1 MNLRRIIAG
10 FVALHTL
17 FAQGQVQ
24 SAESLDSV
32 RSQFE
37 TESETSISE
46 FREYSQQA
54 REEYERFEAQARA
67 EYEQYVESVKLIWGG
82 DSIIENTRTEWVEYS
97 SDYTSRS
104 IVDFDEGNISIEVAL
119 NEDETIDDAR
129 ICDRLT
135 QAIEQLLTSQG
146 TTHPY
151 GETIDTTNTISEM
164 PILDG
169 IVDFSAYRLAD
180 SENSTSKRS
189 TRPAPPAPTVRG
201 KELNLPTTQS
211 QKGKPESGQTMAST
225 RLPGRDASSIDKQ
238 REEARQQARQKV
250 EEKYKITVKVN
261 GESTKINVA
270 DAAKAIAN
278 QSVRTTTKVR
288 GSNGNEHIV
297 VKVEMA
303 MTTDYLDE
311 KAAQYKDLV
320 SEFSQKFQI
329 EEPLIY
335 AVIEQES
342 RFNPQAT
349 SHIPAYGLMQLV
361 PASGGC
367 DAYTYVKK
375 LSEPQRPQPSYLY
388 IPRNNVELGTAY
400 LRILMNRFAS
410 ITDPDCRRL
419 CVIAAYNTGEGNVS
433 HSFVGKRASAKSI
446 ASHINALNYTQLYNH
461 LTTHLSTSEARNYV
475 SGVSRRREK
484 YMK

>member
-1 MNLRRIIAG
+1 MKLRRIISG
-10 FVALHTL
+10 LLVLQTL
-17 FAQGQVQ
+17 TAQGQVQ
-24 SAESLDSV
+24 STDPLDSV
-32 RSQFE
+32 LNLFE
-37 TESETSISE
+37 TETEISISE

-54 REEYERFEAQARA
+54 REEYEQFEIQARA
-67 EYEQYVESVKLIWGG
+67 EYEQYVESVKRVWGG
-82 DSIIENTRTEWVEYS
+82 DSIIENTRTEWVEYN

-119 NEDETIDDAR
+119 DENETADDAR
-129 ICDRLT
+129 INDRLT

-151 GETIDTTNTISEM
+151 DGTLDTTNAVSEI

-169 IVDFSAYRLAD
+169 IVDLSAYRLTD

-189 TRPAPPAPTVRG
+189 ARPTPPAPTVRG
-201 KELNLPTTQS
+201 QKLNLPTQLH
-211 QKGKPESGQTMAST
+211 KGKTESGQTMAAA
-225 RLPGRDASSIDKQ
+225 RLQDKEASSIGKQ
-238 REEARQQARQKV
+238 HEDARQQARQKA
-250 EEKYKITVKVN
+250 EKKYKINVKVD
-261 GESTKINVA
+261 GESTQINVT

-278 QSVRTTTKVR
+278 QSVRTTTKVK
-288 GSNGNEHIV
+288 GSNGEERTV

-303 MTTDYLDE
+303 MTTDYLNE
-311 KAAQYKDLV
+311 KAAQYKNLV

-335 AVIEQES
+335 AVMEQES

-388 IPRNNVELGTAY
+388 VPRNNVELGTAY
-400 LRILMNRFAS
+400 LRILMNRFALV
-410 ITDPDCRRL
+410 TDPDCRRL

>member
-180 SENSTSKRS
+180 S
-189 TRPAPPAPTVRG
+189 
-201 KELNLPTTQS
+201 
-211 QKGKPESGQTMAST
+211 
-225 RLPGRDASSIDKQ
+225 DYF
-238 REEARQQARQKV
+238 V
-250 EEKYKITVKVN
+250 EEIRTWD
-261 GESTKINVA
+261 GE
-270 DAAKAIAN
+270 
-278 QSVRTTTKVR
+278 
-288 GSNGNEHIV
+288 
-297 VKVEMA
+297 
-303 MTTDYLDE
+303 
-311 KAAQYKDLV
+311 
-320 SEFSQKFQI
+320 
-329 EEPLIY
+329 
-335 AVIEQES
+335 
-342 RFNPQAT
+342 
-349 SHIPAYGLMQLV
+349 GLF
-361 PASGGC
+361 
-367 DAYTYVKK
+367 
-375 LSEPQRPQPSYLY
+375 SYLTSLEAEKLGGPNQY
-388 IPRNNVELGTAY
+388 PDIGGQELHLSINHDGLWYVSLYDRMIEVCWIRDGISMEYFY
-400 LRILMNRFAS
+400 LRSDVDWGLIES
-410 ITDPDCRRL
+410 
-419 CVIAAYNTGEGNVS
+419 Y
-433 HSFVGKRASAKSI
+433 
-446 ASHINALNYTQLYNH
+446 LN
-461 LTTHLSTSEARNYV
+461 
-475 SGVSRRREK
+475 
-484 YMK
+484 